1 MNRLVCVAICVT
13 IVYNSAK
20 HSKIRKVVS
29 DMAVK
34 TANVNS
40 RMELNIKQQA
50 ESILDRLGI
59 PRSVAI
65 DMYYRQIIAHN
76 GIPFSLTLP
85 STVPARN
92 EMSVAEYNRMMATGL
107 SQAKADDSFDVD
119 EVFGELEEGMG

>member
-1 MNRLVCVAICVT
+1 
-13 IVYNSAK
+13 
-20 HSKIRKVVS
+20 
-29 DMAVK
+29 MAVK

-40 RMELNIKQQA
+40 RMQTEIKEQA

-85 STVPARN
+85 ISVPARD
-92 EMSVAEYNRMMATGL
+92 EMTRAEFDRMMETGL
-107 SQAKADDSFDVD
+107 KQAKADDSFDVE
-119 EVFGELEEGMG
+119 EVFSELEKSV